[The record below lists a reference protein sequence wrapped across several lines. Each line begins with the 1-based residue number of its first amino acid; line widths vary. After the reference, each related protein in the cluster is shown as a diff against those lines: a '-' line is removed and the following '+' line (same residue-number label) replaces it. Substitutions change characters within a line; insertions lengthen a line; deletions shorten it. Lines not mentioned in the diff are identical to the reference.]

1 MRLLLGIV
9 LAAMLS
15 ACTFGVPIG
24 SHSGTR
30 APTSDGLPDAGGG
43 GRDSY
48 VVFGRR
54 YFIMDSASGFVEK
67 GIASWYGRKFH
78 GRATAS
84 GEIYDMHAMTA
95 AHKSLP
101 LPTWV
106 RVRNLDNGKS
116 IVVKVNDRGPFVD
129 DRIIDLS
136 YEAAKRLDMIGPGT
150 ARVEVVALESP
161 RVQAVA
167 KQPSVRAVPLQTIE
181 SDREEIYIQMGSFSH
196 EKNAINLRSELHEND
211 EKPIVITR
219 VDTVRGA
226 FYRVLLGPLQG
237 VDEAVSVQ
245 KRLKRKGYD
254 LTRILFVED

>member
-1 MRLLLGIV
+1 MRLLLALLV
-9 LAAMLS
+9 ASLT

-24 SHSGTR
+24 GR
-30 APTSDGLPDAGGG
+30 PGGAPSADGAPSAAGRG
-43 GRDSY
+43 SY

-54 YFIMDSASGFVEK
+54 YFTMDSSTGFVEK

-78 GRATAS
+78 GRPTAS

-116 IVVKVNDRGPFVD
+116 IVVKVNDRGPFVG

-136 YEAAKRLDMIGPGT
+136 YAAAQHLDMVGPGT

-161 RVQAVA
+161 RARPVPAR
-167 KQPSVRAVPLQTIE
+167 PGVRAVPLQTVQ
-181 SDREEIYIQMGSFSH
+181 SDREAIFIQLGSFSN
-196 EKNAINLRSELHEND
+196 ESNALNLRSELQEQN
-211 EKPIVITR
+211 EKPIVITQ
-219 VDTVRGA
+219 VDTVQGS
-226 FYRVLLGPLQG
+226 FHRVLLGPLQD
-237 VDEAVSVQ
+237 VDEAISVQ

>member
-150 ARVEVVALESP
+150 ARV
-161 RVQAVA
+161 
-167 KQPSVRAVPLQTIE
+167 
-181 SDREEIYIQMGSFSH
+181 
-196 EKNAINLRSELHEND
+196 
-211 EKPIVITR
+211 
-219 VDTVRGA
+219 
-226 FYRVLLGPLQG
+226 
-237 VDEAVSVQ
+237 
-245 KRLKRKGYD
+245 
-254 LTRILFVED
+254 

>member
-1 MRLLLGIV
+1 MRLLLSIMLV
-9 LAAMLS
+9 AMLS

-24 SHSGTR
+24 SHSGGR
-30 APTSDGLPDAGGG
+30 APTSDGPPDAGGG
-43 GRDSY
+43 GRGSY

-161 RVQAVA
+161 RLQAVA
-167 KQPSVRAVPLQTIE
+167 KQPAVRAVPLQTIE

-196 EKNAINLRSELHEND
+196 EQNAIRLRSELHEND
-211 EKPIVITR
+211 EKPIVITQ
-219 VDTVRGA
+219 VDTVQGS
-226 FYRVLLGPLQG
+226 FYRVLLGPLKG
-237 VDEAVSVQ
+237 VDEAVSAQ
-245 KRLKRKGYD
+245 QRLTRKGYD
-254 LTRILFVED
+254 QTRILFVED